1 MRINYLLF
9 FFIFYFQTSFG
20 QNFYYQISS
29 NNAEEIKKIDSIG
42 YQKKHTSVK
51 SILDEEQKLVIKYS
65 QIGYFEASFEN
76 IKKVNDSTFSSIVS
90 LNQLTQKSHIYIS
103 NELQNANP
111 KIFEANKD
119 TIKINSSEVET
130 YMNSVLYKFEKAG
143 FPLVKIRLK
152 NHEQKNNILY
162 SELEVKNEK
171 RRTLDNIV
179 INGYEKFPK
188 SHLKN
193 ILRFY
198 KNKTFNQENLEKLNN
213 DFNKFKFVKQTKY
226 PEILFTKD
234 STKVYVYLEK
244 NKANSF
250 DGFIGFTNDDERQK
264 LVINGYLD
272 LKFQNLLNG
281 GEKINIYWKSDG
293 KNQKT
298 FNASTELP
306 YLFKSPLGIK
316 AQLYIFKQD
325 SIFQNT
331 QTNLDLGYYF
341 NYNTRA
347 YIGYQEAESSNI
359 QNTVSTNLSDFSNVF
374 YTASLDYIDNDI
386 NSILFPDKTL
396 LNIKFGTGKRETS
409 KFNDNQYF
417 AKIDVSHN
425 FYLNQKNSVNL
436 KSQNAYLKSSNYLI
450 NELFRFGGINSIRGF
465 NENSLQGNL
474 FGSLLLEYRY
484 LTTQN
489 LYIHTITDYAYL
501 QDKATNQNNSLLGL
515 GLGLGLLT
523 KNGLFKIVY
532 ANGSTGSQNIELKNS
547 IVQISFKSQF

>member
-1 MRINYLLF
+1 M
-9 FFIFYFQTSFG
+9 SFG

-29 NNAEEIKKIDSIG
+29 NNIEDIKKIDSIG
-42 YQKKHTSVK
+42 YQKKHSSVK
-51 SILDEEQKLVIKYS
+51 SILDEEQKFTTKIS
-65 QIGYFEASFEN
+65 QVGFLEASFEN
-76 IKKVNDSTFSSIVS
+76 IKKINDSTFLSLIS
-90 LNQLTQKSHIYIS
+90 LNNLTKYSHIYIGTNLR
-103 NELQNANP
+103 NENP
-111 KIFEANKD
+111 KIFEENKD
-119 TIKINSSEVET
+119 TIKVKSSEVES
-130 YMNSVLYKFEKAG
+130 YMNSILYKFEKAG

-152 NHEQKNNILY
+152 NHKQINNILY
-162 SELEVKNEK
+162 SEREVKNEK
-171 RRTLDNIV
+171 KRTLDGIV
-179 INGYEKFPK
+179 INGYNKFPK

-193 ILRFY
+193 ILRLY
-198 KNKTFNQENLEKLNN
+198 KNKIFNQENLEKLNS
-213 DFNKFKFVKQTKY
+213 DFNKFKFIKQAKY

-250 DGFIGFTNDDERQK
+250 DGFIGFTNDDTKQK

-272 LKFQNLLNG
+272 VQFQNLLNG
-281 GEKINIYWKSDG
+281 GEKINIFWKSDG

-306 YLFKSPLGIK
+306 YLFKSPLRLK

-359 QNTVSTNLSDFSNVF
+359 QNTISTNLSDFSNVF
-374 YTASLDYIDNDI
+374 YTASLDYINNDI

-396 LNIKFGTGKRETS
+396 LNIKLGTGKRETS

-417 AKIDVSHN
+417 AKIDISHN

-436 KSQNAYLKSSNYLI
+436 KSQNTYLKSSNYLI

-474 FGSLLLEYRY
+474 YGSLLLEYRY
-484 LTTQN
+484 LATQN
-489 LYIHTITDYAYL
+489 LYIHTITDYGYL

-532 ANGSTGSQNIELKNS
+532 ANGSTGNQNVEIKNS

>member
-1 MRINYLLF
+1 M
-9 FFIFYFQTSFG
+9 SFG

-29 NNAEEIKKIDSIG
+29 NNIEDIKKIDSIG
-42 YQKKHTSVK
+42 YQTKHSSVK
-51 SILDEEQKLVIKYS
+51 SILDEEQKFTTKIS
-65 QIGYFEASFEN
+65 QVGFLEASFEN
-76 IKKVNDSTFSSIVS
+76 IKKINDSTFLSLIS
-90 LNQLTQKSHIYIS
+90 LNNLTKYSHIYIGTNLR
-103 NELQNANP
+103 NENP
-111 KIFEANKD
+111 KIFEENKD
-119 TIKINSSEVET
+119 TIKVKSSEVES
-130 YMNSVLYKFEKAG
+130 YMNSILYKFEKAG

-152 NHEQKNNILY
+152 NHKQINNILY

-171 RRTLDNIV
+171 KRTLDGIV
-179 INGYEKFPK
+179 VNGYEKFPK

-193 ILRFY
+193 ILRLY
-198 KNKTFNQENLEKLNN
+198 KNKIFNQENLEKLNS
-213 DFNKFKFVKQTKY
+213 DFNKFKFIKQPKY

-250 DGFIGFTNDDERQK
+250 DGFIGFTNDDTKQK

-272 LKFQNLLNG
+272 VQFQNLLNG
-281 GEKINIYWKSDG
+281 GEKINIFWKSDG

-306 YLFKSPLGIK
+306 YLFKSPLGLK

-359 QNTVSTNLSDFSNVF
+359 QNTISTNLSDFSNVF
-374 YTASLDYIDNDI
+374 YTASLDYINNDI

-396 LNIKFGTGKRETS
+396 LNIKLGTGKRETS

-417 AKIDVSHN
+417 AKIDISHN

-436 KSQNAYLKSSNYLI
+436 KSQNAFLKSNNYLI

-474 FGSLLLEYRY
+474 YGSILLEYRY
-484 LTTQN
+484 LATQN
-489 LYIHTITDYAYL
+489 LYIHTITDYGYL

-532 ANGSTGSQNIELKNS
+532 ANGSTGKQNIELKNS